1 MNADEMPVKPV
12 ALEVLVVQVKANLI
26 LEHDQDDALLTEMVA
41 SALSYATSFQH
52 LPENHYQQNPMPGST
67 RQAIVMLASHFYE
80 SRDGSTA
87 GVWNDKPDAAKA
99 VWVAVNRLLVLE
111 REWKV

>member
-1 MNADEMPVKPV
+1 MSEETLVQPVTLE
-12 ALEVLVVQVKANLI
+12 ALLVQVKANLI

-41 SALSYATSFQH
+41 SAISYAASFQH
-52 LPENHYQQNPMPGST
+52 LPENHYDHNVMPGST
-67 RQAIVMLASHFYE
+67 RQGIVMLASHFYE

-87 GVWNDKPDAAKA
+87 GVWNDKPDAAKT
-99 VWVAVNRLLVLE
+99 VWVAVNRLLVLD

>member
-1 MNADEMPVKPV
+1 MSEETLVQPVTLE
-12 ALEVLVVQVKANLI
+12 ALLVQVKANLI

-41 SALSYATSFQH
+41 SAISYAASFQH
-52 LPENHYQQNPMPGST
+52 LPENHYDHNVMPGST
-67 RQAIVMLASHFYE
+67 RQGIVMLASHFYE

-87 GVWNDKPDAAKA
+87 GVWNDKPDAAKT
-99 VWVAVNRLLVLE
+99 VWVAVNRLLLLD

>member
-1 MNADEMPVKPV
+1 MSNGETAVQPV

-41 SALSYATSFQH
+41 SAISYATSFQH

-87 GVWNDKPDAAKA
+87 GVWNDKPDAAKT
-99 VWVAVNRLLVLE
+99 VWVAVNRLLVLD
-111 REWKV
+111 RHWKL

>member
-1 MNADEMPVKPV
+1 MSNAETAIQPVTLE
-12 ALEVLVVQVKANLI
+12 ALLVQVKANLI
-26 LEHDQDDALLTEMVA
+26 LEHDQDDLLLTEMVA
-41 SALSYATSFQH
+41 SAISYATSFQH
-52 LPENHYQQNPMPGST
+52 LPENHYQQDVMPGST

-87 GVWNDKPDAAKA
+87 GVWNDKPDAAKT
-99 VWVAVNRLLVLE
+99 VWVAVNRLLVLD

>member
-1 MNADEMPVKPV
+1 MNDSIVED
-12 ALEVLVVQVKANLI
+12 LVMQTKANLI
-26 LEHDQDDALLTEMVA
+26 LEHDQDGPLLTEMVA
-41 SALSYATSFQH
+41 SAISYATSFQH
-52 LPENHYQQNPMPGST
+52 LPENHYDQNMMPGST

-99 VWVAVNRLLVLE
+99 VWVAVNRLLVLD